1 MLIFQVLESNCSIVL
16 YISVFHWDVFLLFWM
31 SVMMHSVDE
40 VTEMG
45 CCGCLGFSF
54 ARKPKKVGR
63 PNRGYGNSW
72 SHEPLLQ
79 QEVEEVEDDG
89 FDSGDIIDTGT
100 EDDEVCHSPVKRS
113 EEILMERAQNGLICR
128 EIPVK
133 ETHKVVRTEVVAGK
147 LFLTFVVKILY
158 SYK

>member
-16 YISVFHWDVFLLFWM
+16 YVSVLHRDIILLFWM
-31 SVMMHSVDE
+31 SVMMHAGDE

-45 CCGCLGFSF
+45 CCGCFGFSF
-54 ARKPKKVGR
+54 ARKPGKVNR
-63 PNRGYGNSW
+63 PNRGCGNSW
-72 SHEPLLQ
+72 SREPLLQ

-89 FDSGDIIDTGT
+89 FGSGDIIYNGT
-100 EDDEVCHSPVKRS
+100 EDDEVCHSPVKGY
-113 EEILMERAQNGLICR
+113 EEILRERAQNGFMCR

-147 LFLTFVVKILY
+147 LFILI
-158 SYK
+158 